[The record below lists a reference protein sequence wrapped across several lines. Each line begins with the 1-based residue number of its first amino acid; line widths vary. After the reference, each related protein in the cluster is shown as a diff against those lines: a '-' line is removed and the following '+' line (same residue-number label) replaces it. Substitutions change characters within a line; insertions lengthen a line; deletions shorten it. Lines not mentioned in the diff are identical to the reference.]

1 MFCSKCGENL
11 AEGTIFC
18 PKCGNKVTG
27 DVSDA
32 MASIAESFKLKTSK
46 HYRHIIMGCAVIL
59 CVLFF
64 TLPLVQCSQDS
75 SKTATGIEIAT
86 GTGDLFDKNDSG
98 YPLAFLLLI
107 IPVVLLI
114 LTFTRKSFTVLRN
127 ISIAGVLA
135 KIIFLIYAKSLLNS
149 DEYKGAFELTG
160 FNWLVLVLYIGL
172 CVFTIF
178 CSKASI
184 TTNGEGGYAQRNVGN
199 SWICKKCGEKNL
211 ITSSSCKS
219 CGGYK

>member
-11 AEGTIFC
+11 AEGTSFC
-18 PKCGNKVTG
+18 PKCGSKITG
-27 DVSDA
+27 DVSNTID
-32 MASIAESFKLKTSK
+32 SFTQSVQSK
-46 HYRHIIMGCAVIL
+46 ISKSSRYIIMGGAVIL
-59 CVLFF
+59 CILFF
-64 TLPLVQCSQDS
+64 TMPLVQCSQDS

-114 LTFTRKSFTVLRN
+114 LAFTKKSFTVLRN
-127 ISIAGVLA
+127 ISIAGLLA
-135 KIIFLIYAKSLLNS
+135 EIIFLIYANSLLNS
-149 DEYKGAFELTG
+149 EYKGDLELTG
-160 FNWLVLVLYIGL
+160 YNWLVFALYIGL
-172 CVFTIF
+172 CVFTIY
-178 CSKASI
+178 CSKTSI
-184 TTNGEGGYAQRNVGN
+184 ATNGKDGYAQRNVGD
-199 SWICKKCGEKNL
+199 SWICKKCGEKNP